1 MGLMDKRLVGESACK
16 GGILGKLIAVT
27 LAPNIDNEAATPK
40 VDVKEFMLKLKAEL
54 LPVREGW

>member
-1 MGLMDKRLVGESACK
+1 MGLGDKRLVGESAHK
-16 GGILGKLIAVT
+16 GELGKLITCT

-54 LPVREGW
+54 LPVREVW